1 MIKTI
6 YTCDRCSREQAD
18 SKDRPVEYG
27 DVRVGYGFGYGETQ
41 RVAALWCRPCM
52 EEFHLLT
59 SPPREGVPV
68 TTPQPSLEDI
78 LRAII
83 REEMQS

>member
-6 YTCDRCSREQAD
+6 FTCDRCGREQAD
-18 SKDRPVEYG
+18 SKDKPVQYG
-27 DVRVGYGFGYGETQ
+27 DVRVGYGLGYAETQ
-41 RVAALWCRPCM
+41 VVAVLWCRPCM

-59 SPPREGVPV
+59 SKPLEGEEPKA
-68 TTPQPSLEDI
+68 PQPSLEDI

-83 REEMQS
+83 REEMQA